1 MEKHDQVSA
10 AATEARRAR
19 KVNISTEGSEPGLAW
34 ASDGRELF
42 YLSGNMMMAVDIE
55 TEPSFTAGTPRV
67 LFEAPFLVS
76 TDFDITPDGQ
86 RFLMI
91 RIGEQRADEI
101 NIVLNW
107 HEELK
112 RLVPID

>member
-1 MEKHDQVSA
+1 
-10 AATEARRAR
+10 
-19 KVNISTEGSEPGLAW
+19 
-34 ASDGRELF
+34 
-42 YLSGNMMMAVDIE
+42 MMAVDIE
-55 TEPSFTAGTPRV
+55 TEPRFTAGTPRV
-67 LFEAPFLVS
+67 LFEAPFPVS
-76 TDFDITPDGQ
+76 IDFDITPDGQ

-91 RIGEQRADEI
+91 RIGAQQAGQI